1 MSDTDTRTD
10 DGELDGAAS
19 RRQLLGKGAVAAAAA
34 AVVGLASSQRA
45 QAANNDP
52 LLVGRTD
59 NIATLDT
66 KLRGGTTFWVENGS
80 SEANSSIYGTTDVTA
95 GTGVRGASSGSQ
107 GIGVRGESTGT
118 SGIGVYGIHD
128 DTTAGGVGVSGR
140 SLNGPGVVGRG
151 TTYDLLANG
160 NGRIGL
166 TQAGTT
172 GATASGTGGT
182 IAKDSSGNLWYCYAA
197 NKWQRI
203 GGPGIAGGFHAIS
216 PVRVFDSRIGA
227 IPGSGQFAANT
238 DRTIS
243 VKDGRDVLTGAV
255 TAANAVPAGATA
267 IAYNLTIADTV
278 GAGWLFIAP
287 SDASAVTS
295 SSINW
300 SSPGSLLANAGAV
313 KLGGDRQ
320 VKIFCGPAPT
330 HAIIDITGYYI

>member
-1 MSDTDTRTD
+1 MSETDTRTD
-10 DGELDGAAS
+10 EGELDGASS

-45 QAANNDP
+45 NAANGDTMF
-52 LLVGRTD
+52 VGA
-59 NIATLDT
+59 NNVATTNTTRLS
-66 KLRGGTTFWVENGS
+66 GGSTFWVQNGQTDGT
-80 SEANSSIYGTTDVTA
+80 ASIYGTTNVTS
-95 GTGVRGASSGSQ
+95 GYGVRGASSGTQ
-107 GIGVRGESTGT
+107 GIGVFGESTGT
-118 SGIGVYGIHD
+118 SGVGVYGIHD
-128 DTTAGGVGVSGR
+128 DTTVGGTGVSGR

-172 GATASGTGGT
+172 GATATGTGGT

-227 IPGSGQFAANT
+227 IPGSGQLLANT

-243 VKDGRDVLTGAV
+243 VKDGRHVDTGAV

-267 IAYNLTIADTV
+267 IAYNLTVAGTV

-287 SDASAVTS
+287 SDATDVTS

-300 SSPGSLLANAGAV
+300 SGPGSLLANAGAV